1 MTRPNFGRL
10 TSWLIAAWFATSLSA
25 AALGLI
31 KTEPGR
37 PPFPLLVAVVVPLSA
52 FGIWYAA
59 SRSFR
64 EFVLAL
70 SPRALTLVQ
79 SWRTA
84 GFVFLV
90 LARYR
95 ILPAS
100 FALPAGWGDIAIGV
114 TAVFVASRLAVPKHR
129 RVFILWQM
137 LGMLDLVM
145 AVTLGATAALVN
157 PNGIPTSPMTV
168 LPMSLIPTFAVPL
181 LLLLHIICIAQALRW
196 AKERSKN
203 LGNRFD
209 SVAV

>member
-1 MTRPNFGRL
+1 MTRPNYGRL
-10 TSWLIAAWFATSLSA
+10 TAWLIAAWFAASLSA

-31 KTEPGR
+31 QTEPGR
-37 PPFPLLVAVVVPLSA
+37 PPFPLLVAVAVPLGA
-52 FGIWYAA
+52 FGLWYAA

-95 ILPAS
+95 ILPAG
-100 FALPAGWGDIAIGV
+100 FALPAGWGDIAIGA

-129 RVFILWQM
+129 GIFILWQL
-137 LGMLDLVM
+137 LGMLDLVT

-157 PNGIPTSPMTV
+157 PNGIPTTPMTA

-181 LLLLHIICIAQALRW
+181 LFLLHIICIAQARGW
-196 AKERSKN
+196 AKEQSTG
-203 LGNRFD
+203 LGSGLN

>member
-1 MTRPNFGRL
+1 MTRPNYGRL
-10 TSWLIAAWFATSLSA
+10 TAWLIAAWFAASLSA

-31 KTEPGR
+31 QTGPRR
-37 PPFPLLVAVVVPLSA
+37 PPLPLLVAVVVPLGA

-95 ILPAS
+95 ILPAG
-100 FALPAGWGDIAIGV
+100 FALPAGWGDIAIGA
-114 TAVFVASRLAVPKHR
+114 TAVFVASRLAVPQHR
-129 RVFILWQM
+129 RVFILWQL

-157 PNGIPTSPMTV
+157 PNGIPTAPMTV

-181 LLLLHIICIAQALRW
+181 LFLLHTICIAQARHW
-196 AKERSKN
+196 AKEQSTV
-203 LGNRFD
+203 LGTGLD